1 MTSIEGLLIVVIII
15 LTILIFVKPAGKG
28 KLQSMEWDCVN
39 KSSGEVTN
47 VKMNY
52 KHGAGCGCA
61 RCSNPEK
68 ATQAEQ
74 LEYFSACKDASEM
87 NKSLDCTGE
96 DGDGKFSYAEN
107 DYGAPGLDYKSWVTS
122 QAVDTAVLKNHSEFV
137 KDRTGNNS
145 INATGRTYAVPDDI
159 EVDQIPWIGIRGR
172 PQRVDVCNPTQVAD
186 VNIDYYP
193 EKQKLRWG

>member
-1 MTSIEGLLIVVIII
+1 
-15 LTILIFVKPAGKG
+15 
-28 KLQSMEWDCVN
+28 
-39 KSSGEVTN
+39 
-47 VKMNY
+47 
-52 KHGAGCGCA
+52 
-61 RCSNPEK
+61 
-68 ATQAEQ
+68 
-74 LEYFSACKDASEM
+74 M